1 MKIIQRFIL
10 AMLCFGGLLACQRE
24 EIMLV
29 DENVASLDFP
39 KTKYLSIYKS
49 DSLQFLALFNSGV
62 EEATL
67 YIPIRLSGKIADV
80 DRKYK
85 MRIVAEESFGVT
97 EGTHFTLEKEQV
109 LHAGRYIDST
119 ILKIDA
125 KAVMKDEVDGRLYIE
140 LVPNENFVKGIDFYQ
155 YMIVR
160 ISGAGLTSQ
169 PTFWNKNSLGN
180 YAGTYSAV
188 KAEKFIELNNIPAAD
203 WLAPNKSILFAYAKK
218 TYEWF
223 ENNPT
228 YENGERVVFKGVV
241 EF

>member
-1 MKIIQRFIL
+1 MNRIKRFIWTIV
-10 AMLCFGGLLACQRE
+10 CFGALCACQRD

-29 DENVASLDFP
+29 DGEVASLNFP
-39 KTKYLSIYKS
+39 KTKYLSEYKN

-62 EEATL
+62 EEAVM
-67 YIPIRLSGKIADV
+67 YIPVRLSGKIAEAG
-80 DRKYK
+80 RKYEL
-85 MRIVAEESFGVT
+85 RIVADESFGVT
-97 EGTHFTLEKEQV
+97 EGTHFTLETEQV
-109 LHAGRYIDST
+109 FRAGRYIDSAV
-119 ILKIDA
+119 LKIDA
-125 KAVMKDEVDGRLYIE
+125 KEVMKDKVDGRLYIE
-140 LVPNENFVKGIDFYQ
+140 LVPNENFEKGLDFYQ

-180 YAGTYSAV
+180 YGGTYSAV

-203 WLAPNKSILFAYAKK
+203 WVAPNKSVLFAYAKK

-223 ENNPT
+223 EANPT
-228 YENGERVVFKGVV
+228 YDGGERVVFKGVV